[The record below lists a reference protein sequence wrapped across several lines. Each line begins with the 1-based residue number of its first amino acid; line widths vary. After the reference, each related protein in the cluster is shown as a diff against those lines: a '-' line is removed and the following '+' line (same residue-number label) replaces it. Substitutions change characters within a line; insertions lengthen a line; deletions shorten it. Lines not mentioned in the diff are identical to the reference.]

1 MFTDT
6 LHFVF
11 GVGGDRCGVGG
22 VGGCGGVCVCLYMLP
37 FFWFCLCNIVY
48 FLCFYGCG

>member
-6 LHFVF
+6 LHFVI

-22 VGGCGGVCVCLYMLP
+22 VGGCGGVCVFIYASLL
-37 FFWFCLCNIVY
+37 LILLV
-48 FLCFYGCG
+48 